1 MKDDRAQKGQRNN
14 DGLLSTYFASLIS
27 LLLCLVML
35 FGTTF
40 AWFHTDNTSV
50 GNEIHSGILN
60 VDIVHGGVSLAER
73 PEHSVFSSGELWSP
87 DRNWQTESVQ
97 IRNTGNVVLDYKLD
111 FVPVSDDGAGV
122 TAAGLFTVFV
132 DGEPLGTLDQFL
144 RDGADGADDIRLA
157 AGQGLEPGAAHTVQ
171 IKLQMDQTGAYG
183 FMGQSV
189 PIYLKLE
196 AYQHLSGAIG

>member
-1 MKDDRAQKGQRNN
+1 MDILKVD
-14 DGLLSTYFASLIS
+14 
-27 LLLCLVML
+27 ML
-35 FGTTF
+35 HEGT
-40 AWFHTDNTSV
+40 
-50 GNEIHSGILN
+50 
-60 VDIVHGGVSLAER
+60 SLAEQS
-73 PEHSVFSSGELWSP
+73 EHQVFSSGALWTP
-87 DRNWQTESVQ
+87 EQNTQEEIVE
-97 IRNTGNVVLDYKLD
+97 IHNTGNVVLDYKLD